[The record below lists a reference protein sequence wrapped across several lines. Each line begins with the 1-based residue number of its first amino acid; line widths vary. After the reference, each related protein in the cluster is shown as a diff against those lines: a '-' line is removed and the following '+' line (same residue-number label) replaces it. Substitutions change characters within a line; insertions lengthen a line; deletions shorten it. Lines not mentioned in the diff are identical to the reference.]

1 MNAKDRKH
9 KGATPKAKKS
19 TPRMRPASSGKTKM
33 PTKKI
38 AKKTTAET
46 KPKQLKKREACI
58 SRTRDT

>member
-38 AKKTTAET
+38 AKKTTAKT
-46 KPKQLKKREACI
+46 KPKRVKKKR
-58 SRTRDT
+58 SLY